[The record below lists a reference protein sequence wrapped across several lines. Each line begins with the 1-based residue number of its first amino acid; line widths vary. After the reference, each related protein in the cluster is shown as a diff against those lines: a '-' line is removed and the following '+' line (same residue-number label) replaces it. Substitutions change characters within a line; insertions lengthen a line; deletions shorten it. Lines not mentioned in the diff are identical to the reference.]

1 MDYELSAYFA
11 DGDGLDFL
19 YVYFALD
26 GLSEGGLTRVLEVI
40 EAVVSDE
47 DIPLLLLLVV
57 VELENQ
63 AAQKDSLCI
72 SQEIPPVFS
81 YLTMLL
87 SCPQFNRS
95 NLPTYIDI
103 NTVKYPL

>member
-57 VELENQ
+57 V
-63 AAQKDSLCI
+63 
-72 SQEIPPVFS
+72 
-81 YLTMLL
+81 
-87 SCPQFNRS
+87 
-95 NLPTYIDI
+95 
-103 NTVKYPL
+103 